1 MKEERMAILSMV
13 EKGIISVDDAE
24 RLFAAIGKKDNL
36 DIGEKVSKL
45 LSRAGDGLN
54 NFAKSVSETTDK
66 IVEESKPVMKKA
78 GEKIDKAVEDAKP
91 IMKKAADTVAEKAEE
106 IRNVYE
112 AKKQGN
118 ADEYCDSE
126 CFQDDEEDN
135 KPKEDD
141 FEENVVIIPSSEDEK
156 KDEV

>member
-24 RLFAAIGKKDNL
+24 RLFAAIDKKENIDV
-36 DIGEKVSKL
+36 GEKVSKL
-45 LSRAGDGLN
+45 LSKAGDGLSSL
-54 NFAKSVSETTDK
+54 AKSVSEKTDK

-106 IRNVYE
+106 LRNIYE
-112 AKKQGN
+112 TKKQAGD
-118 ADEYCDSE
+118 DEYCDGD
-126 CFQDDEEDN
+126 CFEKEEEEAEPKEED
-135 KPKEDD
+135 
-141 FEENVVIIPSSEDEK
+141 FEKDVVIIPSPSEEK
-156 KDEV
+156 KDEM